1 MKKTTDASPSSF
13 DYYEAILNNAIENTI
28 LLMDKEGII
37 ITINKAFTSCF
48 GYEESDLKNKHFSIL
63 FTEEDQLNNKPEEE
77 LEKVI
82 ATGQSSDNNYLV
94 SKDKTITWVSGESLL
109 IKNDDGEVEVLKLI
123 QNIHKQKVATI
134 SLQQLN
140 NFNENILSAI
150 EDLVFVL
157 DEEKNVIKANR
168 AFNALF
174 SFTGHGNE
182 KINFADLIKPFD
194 VFDEIQ
200 TNIQKTI
207 NTRKPFTN
215 MPIEIGIAS
224 GEKRMFDVSCSY
236 LEQVSS
242 GNNILVVMHDI
253 TVHKRIERERED
265 VIGFVAHELR
275 NPLANLVLC
284 NEILNEA
291 IKENN
296 IDEAL
301 DMLKRSRNNVS
312 RLNKMIAEL
321 YDATKI
327 NSGKLRLDVATFNF
341 KEMIK
346 EAINTVQVLQPSYNI
361 IVQGDMDL
369 EVSGDRYR
377 LIQVVTNYLSNG
389 IKYSNGKT
397 DVLLSVF
404 HDKTTVT
411 VSVKDE
417 GLGIPKNQ
425 LPYIF
430 NRFFRSEK
438 TRNLE
443 GIGLGLYLC
452 RQIIHA
458 HNGKVWVESEEG
470 KGSVF
475 YFSIPL

>member
-1 MKKTTDASPSSF
+1 
-13 DYYEAILNNAIENTI
+13 
-28 LLMDKEGII
+28 
-37 ITINKAFTSCF
+37 
-48 GYEESDLKNKHFSIL
+48 
-63 FTEEDQLNNKPEEE
+63 
-77 LEKVI
+77 
-82 ATGQSSDNNYLV
+82 
-94 SKDKTITWVSGESLL
+94 
-109 IKNDDGEVEVLKLI
+109 
-123 QNIHKQKVATI
+123 
-134 SLQQLN
+134 
-140 NFNENILSAI
+140 
-150 EDLVFVL
+150 
-157 DEEKNVIKANR
+157 
-168 AFNALF
+168 
-174 SFTGHGNE
+174 
-182 KINFADLIKPFD
+182 
-194 VFDEIQ
+194 
-200 TNIQKTI
+200 
-207 NTRKPFTN
+207 